1 MIRDLRVKFSIR
13 NLPQSPDIWQN
24 SDGGIS
30 DFRITGRSLM
40 KENCYNSRTSDDID
54 LKLGP
59 VTKLDKIN
67 KTTCKKFTMIS
78 CRENLMSLSLPLF
91 MANLEKSGNRIPGA
105 ESVKLTFSLEVTFYL
120 TKTANRIQKSL
131 TELSHYCF
139 KATIF
144 VKNADFF
151 QKMLTSAKLKVSY
164 IFWKYIYVILRT
176 KFQVS
181 SIILTS
187 FRQSG

>member
-1 MIRDLRVKFSIR
+1 
-13 NLPQSPDIWQN
+13 
-24 SDGGIS
+24 
-30 DFRITGRSLM
+30 
-40 KENCYNSRTSDDID
+40 
-54 LKLGP
+54 
-59 VTKLDKIN
+59 
-67 KTTCKKFTMIS
+67 
-78 CRENLMSLSLPLF
+78 

-164 IFWKYIYVILRT
+164 IF
-176 KFQVS
+176 
-181 SIILTS
+181 
-187 FRQSG
+187 